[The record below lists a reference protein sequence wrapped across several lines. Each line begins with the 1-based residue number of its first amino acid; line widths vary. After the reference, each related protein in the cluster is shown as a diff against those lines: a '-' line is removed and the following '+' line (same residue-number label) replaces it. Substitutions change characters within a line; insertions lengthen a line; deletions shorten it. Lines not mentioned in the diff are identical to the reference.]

1 MIKTKVLTVPIY
13 PARFTLVLWD
23 VDTELQNKFKTF
35 EFIPSINEFDG
46 GVFMVDNE
54 YYIALR
60 VYKYKKESYP
70 TPGIIAH
77 ECKHAVNRIFGDI
90 GQKLDVFND
99 EAECYLLGWLVN
111 RVHEFTDKHKTD
123 FKI

>member
-13 PARFTLVLWD
+13 GDKFTLLLWGDDSEVKEKYFNLD
-23 VDTELQNKFKTF
+23 VSETDG
-35 EFIPSINEFDG
+35 FIHNHNGKNYMGF
-46 GVFMVDNE
+46 
-54 YYIALR
+54 R
-60 VYKYKKESYP
+60 VCKKKGYLYP

-90 GQKLDVFND
+90 GQRLDVFND
-99 EAECYLLGWLVN
+99 EAECYLLGWFVN